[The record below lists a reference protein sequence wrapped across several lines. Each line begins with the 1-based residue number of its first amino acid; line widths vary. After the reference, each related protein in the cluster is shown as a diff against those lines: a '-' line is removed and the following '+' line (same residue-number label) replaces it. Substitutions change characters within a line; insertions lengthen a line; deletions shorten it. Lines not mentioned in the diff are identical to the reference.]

1 MTRADRRRILVCYD
15 VADDRRR
22 TRLAKTLESFGDR
35 VQYSVFVVDGT
46 PVALN
51 RMRRAVENVADLSH
65 DSVLFCDLGSVAT
78 VEASRFVYLG
88 RQKSI
93 TGPESFIL

>member
-15 VADDRRR
+15 VTDDRRR
-22 TRLAKTLESFGDR
+22 TRLAKKLRSFGDR

-51 RMRRAVENVADLSH
+51 RMRRAVEDVADLKQ
-65 DSVLFCDLGSVAT
+65 DSVLFCDLGSLAT
-78 VEASRFVYLG
+78 AEATRFVYLG

-93 TGPESFIL
+93 TGLDSFIL